1 MQGTILGLL
10 LMQLGLGLEFISLLL
25 ILSFVEELF
34 NHVFV
39 EEVELLLDH
48 FLDFELVLALEKL
61 DLLGLDFLV

>member
-1 MQGTILGLL
+1 MQGTILGFL

-39 EEVELLLDH
+39 EKVELLLDH

>member
-1 MQGTILGLL
+1 MGLL

>member
-1 MQGTILGLL
+1 
-10 LMQLGLGLEFISLLL
+10 MQLGLGLEFISLLL

-39 EEVELLLDH
+39 EEVELFLDH